1 MDSVET
7 QPSLVGVAVRDL
19 GRLRRVSTIIAR
31 HGFGELLMRTSLGRR
46 LFDKAELPDGDA
58 SLAKE
63 PPAVRLTKLLAALG
77 PTYIKLGQILSM
89 RKDLF
94 AKETIEALEQLQDS
108 APPLEFAAIRAQVER
123 GLGAPLEELFAR
135 FEEAPLATASIAQT
149 HRAVTHAGEE
159 VVVKVQRPG
168 IDQTMRSDL
177 DLLYLGAQV
186 LEASIDE
193 MQLLGVAA
201 IVEEFERG
209 LIKEL
214 NFQMELSNL
223 LQFRANL
230 DPARKVSVPRPHPEL
245 SSRTV
250 LTMDFFRGRPLRA
263 LTPHT
268 PEAQTAVEEIV
279 HSACKQVFLDGL
291 FHGDPHS
298 GNILINDQGQLCM
311 LDLGMVGR
319 LSEDQRDDVV
329 TLIIAAIANDSST
342 IARVLLKM
350 GTPTQRVNISEL
362 KSEIERIRGQ
372 FLTVGSLGAYDSAGF
387 AEAFAGAA
395 GRFRIKLAAEYA
407 ILIKA
412 AATIEGIIRHLH
424 PGVDLVGIA
433 QPYAKQI
440 LARRFNPQKLL
451 SDFVGDAAGLGA
463 SLRTLPDQLDQV
475 LHDFQTGN
483 MQVRVVTPE
492 LDALPDQI
500 RQTGSRVVLALF
512 AVSMTLATAIVVPE
526 ERGQTFHALLAA
538 ACALLATG
546 AWTILFLWHFVARG
560 KPVRLTPLLRFFRR

>member
-1 MDSVET
+1 MEHVET

-19 GRLRRVSTIIAR
+19 GRLRRVSTIVAR

-46 LFDKAELPDGDA
+46 LFDKSELPDGDA

-63 PPAVRLTKLLAALG
+63 PAAVRLTKLLAALG
-77 PTYIKLGQILSM
+77 PTFIKLGQILSM

-94 AKETIEALEQLQDS
+94 AKETIAALEKLQDS
-108 APPLEFAAIRAQVER
+108 APPLEFADIRAQVER

-135 FEEAPLATASIAQT
+135 FDETPLATASIAQT
-149 HRAVTHAGEE
+149 HRALTHSGEE

-193 MQLLGVAA
+193 MQLLGVSS

-209 LIKEL
+209 LLKEL
-214 NFQMELSNL
+214 NFQQELSSL

-230 DPARKVSVPRPHPEL
+230 DPTRKVTVPRPHPEL

-250 LTMDFFRGRPLRA
+250 LTMDFFRGKPLRA

-268 PEAQTAVEEIV
+268 PEAQAAVEEIV

-298 GNILINDQGQLCM
+298 GNILCNDQGILCM

-319 LSEDQRDDVV
+319 LSEEQRDDVV
-329 TLIIAAIANDSST
+329 TLIIAAITNDSST

-350 GTPTQRVNISEL
+350 GTPTQRVNIAEL

-387 AEAFAGAA
+387 AEAFASAA

-424 PGVDLVGIA
+424 PKVDLVGIA

-440 LARRFNPQKLL
+440 LARRFDPQRLL
-451 SDFVGDAAGLGA
+451 RDFVGDAAGLGA
-463 SLRTLPDQLDQV
+463 SLKTLPDQIDQV

-483 MQVRVVTPE
+483 MQVRAVTPE
-492 LDALPDQI
+492 LDDLPKQI
-500 RQTGSRVVLALF
+500 HQVGSRVVLALF
-512 AVSMTLATAIVVPE
+512 AVSMTLATAIVLPD
-526 ERGQTFHALLAA
+526 GKQTFHALLAG
-538 ACALLATG
+538 ACAALASG
-546 AWTILFLWHFVARG
+546 AWTILFFWHFVARG
-560 KPVRLTPLLRFFRR
+560 KPVRVTPLLRFFRR